1 MQKNKDK
8 KEEKINKKKADKMA
22 VATKIIA
29 GILVLLMLLSI
40 AGSFIYYLLK
50 IIYLFYHNPS
60 SEILSLK

>member
-29 GILVLLMLLSI
+29 GILILLMLLSI

-50 IIYLFYHNPS
+50 II
-60 SEILSLK
+60 

>member
-8 KEEKINKKKADKMA
+8 KEEKNNKKKTDKMRI
-22 VATKIIA
+22 ATKIIA

-50 IIYLFYHNPS
+50 II
-60 SEILSLK
+60 

>member
-1 MQKNKDK
+1 MQKNQAK
-8 KEEKINKKKADKMA
+8 KEEKITTKKADKMA

-50 IIYLFYHNPS
+50 II
-60 SEILSLK
+60 

>member
-8 KEEKINKKKADKMA
+8 KEEKINKKKADKMS

-50 IIYLFYHNPS
+50 II
-60 SEILSLK
+60 

>member
-1 MQKNKDK
+1 
-8 KEEKINKKKADKMA
+8 MA

-50 IIYLFYHNPS
+50 II
-60 SEILSLK
+60 